1 MEKKRADVL
10 LFEQGLFYSRTEAQ
24 RAIMAG
30 LISDHNHQRIDK
42 SGEKFPI
49 NEVFYVK
56 RIVENMFLVADINWK
71 RH

>member
-1 MEKKRADVL
+1 
-10 LFEQGLFYSRTEAQ
+10 
-24 RAIMAG
+24 MAG

-56 RIVENMFLVADINWK
+56 KDSRKYVSRGQIGERRVGKECRL
-71 RH
+71 